1 MWLSNSQNWMCFHFK
16 LTAPK
21 QEEIL
26 QIILKTFF
34 SSNWWKQ
41 WNECCD
47 LTEKKIFVRMWG
59 TNSQN
64 SKDPALAAAAA
75 ATQNLVKTSGRGPPE
90 FRVVE
95 RVAYAHPVRDHQVY
109 YVPKGTDIWKQK
121 IVDSLAVH
129 TEVSFITSKEHQQ
142 TKNLT
147 GIRKI
152 HVNFINFYFL
162 ILRSLEKN
170 MTLLWFIIP
179 CIFSCYVFEQNA
191 KK

>member
-1 MWLSNSQNWMCFHFK
+1 MCALLFCDLTEKKISEMWLSNSQNWMCFHIK
-16 LTAPK
+16 LTATK

-26 QIILKTFF
+26 RIILKTFF
-34 SSNWWKQ
+34 SRQIDGNSEMSVVIWQ
-41 WNECCD
+41 
-47 LTEKKIFVRMWG
+47 KKKFFIRMWG

-121 IVDSLAVH
+121 L
-129 TEVSFITSKEHQQ
+129 
-142 TKNLT
+142 
-147 GIRKI
+147 
-152 HVNFINFYFL
+152 
-162 ILRSLEKN
+162 
-170 MTLLWFIIP
+170 
-179 CIFSCYVFEQNA
+179 
-191 KK
+191 